1 MMDAMPSDPRGA
13 GTAAPPFVTVARP
26 SAPTVDATPA
36 PGPRRVIAWVALATL
51 LVIVAVSLAASA
63 ASRALAEG
71 ESVRD
76 AADRVDRIADALVEP
91 VLTDA
96 LLGGDPGAV
105 AALDREVRDHV
116 LSTSIVRVKLWD
128 AEGRVAW
135 SDEPRLVGQVFALSE
150 EDRQALE
157 SDGVEAEVS
166 DLDEPE
172 NAYERGEGRLL
183 EAYRAVRTVE
193 GTPLLLEVY
202 FRYDEVLERS
212 GQLWAGFAGITI
224 GSIVL
229 VVVLL
234 VPVLWRLLVAV
245 ERGRRQREALLER
258 ALDASAGERRRIAGA
273 LHDGVVQDLVATSFA
288 LSAEQAAAGR
298 RGDTAAADGLGSVVG
313 AVRGS
318 IAGLRTLLVD
328 LYPPNLVRAGLGPA
342 LDDLVRGLRSRGV
355 EARATVGPEVVLGD
369 DDLRL
374 VFRIVQECLSNVG
387 KHARAATA
395 EVVVRRVGPRVVAT
409 VTDDGVGFDPVLLER
424 PEHDHFGLRV
434 LADVAREGGA
444 TLELATA
451 PGHGTIWRLTVGTP

>member
-1 MMDAMPSDPRGA
+1 MSTDPRGPGA
-13 GTAAPPFVTVARP
+13 DADAAPPSVTVARP
-26 SAPTVDATPA
+26 SARAVEATPA
-36 PGPRRVIAWVALATL
+36 PGRRRVLAWVALVTV
-51 LVIVAVSLAASA
+51 LVVVAVSIAASA
-63 ASRALAEG
+63 AARALAEA

-96 LLGGDPGAV
+96 LLTGDAGAS

-128 AEGRVAW
+128 ADGRVAW
-135 SDEPRLVGQVFALSE
+135 SDEPRLIGQVFGLSD
-150 EDRQALE
+150 EDLEALE

-172 NAYERGEGRLL
+172 NVYERGEGRLL

-234 VPVLWRLLVAV
+234 VPVLWRLLGAV

-258 ALDASAGERRRIAGA
+258 ALDASAAERRRIAGA
-273 LHDGVVQDLVATSFA
+273 LHDGLVQDLVATSFA

-298 RGDTAAADGLGSVVG
+298 RGDAATAEGLGTVVG
-313 AVRGS
+313 AMRGS

-355 EARATVGPEVVLGD
+355 EASATVDDDVVLDD

-374 VFRIVQECLSNVG
+374 VFRVVQECLANVA
-387 KHARAATA
+387 KHARAGTAT
-395 EVVVRRVGPRVVAT
+395 VVVRREGAAVVAT
-409 VTDDGVGFDPVLLER
+409 VADDGVGFDPVLLER
-424 PEHDHFGLRV
+424 PEHGHLGLRV

-451 PGHGTIWRLTVGTP
+451 PGRGTRWRLTVGAP